1 MIQPVFLYNKSNPYG
16 IAEDVKVFEDV
27 LKKAF
32 KEANIAFNKVR
43 HSDPLEKP
51 ILCDIAF
58 HFEIPVY
65 SYFPWARKNV
75 LIVNPEWWE
84 SGWDAYL
91 HHTDLLIFKCEAD
104 RKYFVE
110 QKNYTGNSITLPWTT
125 PVTPDD
131 FKRFPCST
139 EHTTGCLWFLGGSHN
154 KRAAAEKI
162 LPLWKSSFPE
172 IDVYTTTPLTLD
184 TNTLSKNVTIHVQDV
199 PEETRRSL
207 QHLYPCHF
215 IFSQAEALGMVALE
229 AEAAG
234 AYVIGNALP
243 VYSELF
249 PETSLSTGQGSTKVS
264 PLSPSNLQPLKG
276 GRMDTFEHITSE
288 VLQNLFQDYYKTDLT
303 VFRKQQKEKSI
314 QRFKQFVSETKSFLQ
329 SFMGQEPKYNLRT
342 LPPVLSDSECPPISI
357 VTLMYNRRKFVDL
370 AFHNLLLTD
379 YPKDKIEWIV
389 VEDSDKVE
397 EQASDKI
404 VKFGREC
411 QPMSL
416 TYIPLEKKTPIGE
429 KRNIACKRAQ
439 NSIILM
445 MDDDD
450 HYPVQSFR
458 YRVAWLLKHP
468 SQPKCTVAT
477 TIACYDLL
485 KGTSA
490 VNTPPF
496 TLGLKER
503 ISEATLT
510 FYKSFWEEQQ
520 FPSANMAEG
529 DGFLHGREKDV
540 LELQPQQIIVAMSH
554 GTNSSSRRI
563 PPGPSGQPSCFW
575 GFPKEF
581 LIFLHRLA
589 GVEIE
594 EDTSKPN
601 KPKK

>member
-1 MIQPVFLYNKSNPYG
+1 M
-16 IAEDVKVFEDV
+16 
-27 LKKAF
+27 
-32 KEANIAFNKVR
+32 
-43 HSDPLEKP
+43 
-51 ILCDIAF
+51 
-58 HFEIPVY
+58 
-65 SYFPWARKNV
+65 
-75 LIVNPEWWE
+75 NPEWWE

-303 VFRKQQKEKSI
+303 VFRKQQNKNNSSKLEGGK
-314 QRFKQFVSETKSFLQ
+314 
-329 SFMGQEPKYNLRT
+329 
-342 LPPVLSDSECPPISI
+342 
-357 VTLMYNRRKFVDL
+357 RKFQRKRK
-370 AFHNLLLTD
+370 
-379 YPKDKIEWIV
+379 Y
-389 VEDSDKVE
+389 VEDLK
-397 EQASDKI
+397 A
-404 VKFGREC
+404 
-411 QPMSL
+411 P
-416 TYIPLEKKTPIGE
+416 TYSNTKTEAPLYFKT
-429 KRNIACKRAQ
+429 K
-439 NSIILM
+439 
-445 MDDDD
+445 
-450 HYPVQSFR
+450 
-458 YRVAWLLKHP
+458 
-468 SQPKCTVAT
+468 
-477 TIACYDLL
+477 
-485 KGTSA
+485 
-490 VNTPPF
+490 
-496 TLGLKER
+496 
-503 ISEATLT
+503 
-510 FYKSFWEEQQ
+510 
-520 FPSANMAEG
+520 
-529 DGFLHGREKDV
+529 
-540 LELQPQQIIVAMSH
+540 
-554 GTNSSSRRI
+554 
-563 PPGPSGQPSCFW
+563 
-575 GFPKEF
+575 
-581 LIFLHRLA
+581 
-589 GVEIE
+589 
-594 EDTSKPN
+594 
-601 KPKK
+601 